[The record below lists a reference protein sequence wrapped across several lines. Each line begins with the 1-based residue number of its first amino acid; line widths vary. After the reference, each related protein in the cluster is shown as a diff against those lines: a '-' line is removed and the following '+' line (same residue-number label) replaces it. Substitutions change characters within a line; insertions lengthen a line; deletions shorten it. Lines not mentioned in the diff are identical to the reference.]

1 MYSAVCVYT
10 GKGLCSLEGNSRSER
25 PADSVEKD
33 KTNICLFI
41 WSGILMSL
49 RDRGKAR
56 IRILMRQFYFLQTHF
71 GHKFTPRTLIR
82 AEKDGSRAGQTKDG

>member
-1 MYSAVCVYT
+1 MSRLMYRQSFTFTAEFKIVVEMRQCILQCVYT
-10 GKGLCSLEGNSRSER
+10 GNGLCSVEGNSRSER

-49 RDRGKAR
+49 GDRGKAR
-56 IRILMRQFYFLQTHF
+56 TVLMW
-71 GHKFTPRTLIR
+71 
-82 AEKDGSRAGQTKDG
+82 

>member
-1 MYSAVCVYT
+1 MYSAVCVWT
-10 GKGLCSLEGNSRSER
+10 GKGSCSVEGNSRSER

-49 RDRGKAR
+49 GDRGKAR
-56 IRILMRQFYFLQTHF
+56 IRIFMWQLYFLQTHF
-71 GHKFTPRTLIR
+71 SHKFTPRI
-82 AEKDGSRAGQTKDG
+82 

>member
-1 MYSAVCVYT
+1 MYSAAFVYT
-10 GKGLCSLEGNSRSER
+10 GKGVCSVEEKSRSER

-49 RDRGKAR
+49 GDRGKAR
-56 IRILMRQFYFLQTHF
+56 IRILMWQFYFLQTHF
-71 GHKFTPRTLIR
+71 GHKFTPRI
-82 AEKDGSRAGQTKDG
+82 